1 MSVAAVFLSIVCNIE
16 TPFLHF
22 LCATA
27 FNLVCLFVVTITL
40 WGSLQIL
47 HSFCKNNKWHTP
59 SIHSTYSKYH
69 KNPFLLAFPPLH
81 SPSLSIV
88 GQNISMFI
96 ENIGNSSIKKVVH
109 YDCKIRKYA
118 PNHDLIICQRHRCL
132 KC

>member
-1 MSVAAVFLSIVCNIE
+1 MFLAIVYNIE

-69 KNPFLLAFPPLH
+69 KNPFLLAL
-81 SPSLSIV
+81 SPSTLILSIV
-88 GQNISMFI
+88 GQNILMFI
-96 ENIGNSSIKKVVH
+96 EIIGNFSTKKVVH
-109 YDCKIRKYA
+109 YDCKIGKYA
-118 PNHDLIICQRHRCL
+118 PNHDLIIYQRYRRS
-132 KC
+132 KS